1 MSRMDIEPK
10 NSPGSAPSRGRFVTA
25 QEEAYEHLKAQ
36 ILSGEFPGGMR
47 LNPEEIG
54 AALGLSRTPIR
65 EALRRLDVEGL
76 VTLQPNRGAVVTVLT
91 LDEVRERFKIRTA
104 LEMLATAEAAGRI
117 SEDDLDDLRILMRR
131 MDRAQADPRDWIAR
145 HEHFHDRL
153 YEIASMPRLSAEI
166 RRMRETVHPYLR
178 IYIDVYHTAEMPG
191 FEHQDLL
198 AAVASRD
205 PARAAEAMREHIEC
219 ATAGVCEFLAARE
232 SASVGR
238 SPALQS

>member
-1 MSRMDIEPK
+1 MSRMDIESK
-10 NSPGSAPSRGRFVTA
+10 SSPVSASSRARFATA
-25 QEEAYEHLKAQ
+25 QEEAYDHLKAR
-36 ILSGEFPGGMR
+36 ILSGEFAGGVR

-54 AALGLSRTPIR
+54 SALGLSRTPIR

-76 VTLQPNRGAVVTVLT
+76 VTLHPNRGAVVTVLT
-91 LDEVRERFKIRTA
+91 VDEVRERFKIRTA
-104 LEMLATAEAAGRI
+104 LEMLATAEATERI

-131 MDRAQADPRDWIAR
+131 MDRAQTDPRDWIAR

-153 YEIASMPRLSAEI
+153 YEIAAMPRLSAEI

-205 PARAAEAMREHIEC
+205 PARAAEAMREHIDC
-219 ATAGVCEFLAARE
+219 AAAGICEFLAARE
-232 SASVGR
+232 SSGASR
-238 SPALQS
+238 SPALQA